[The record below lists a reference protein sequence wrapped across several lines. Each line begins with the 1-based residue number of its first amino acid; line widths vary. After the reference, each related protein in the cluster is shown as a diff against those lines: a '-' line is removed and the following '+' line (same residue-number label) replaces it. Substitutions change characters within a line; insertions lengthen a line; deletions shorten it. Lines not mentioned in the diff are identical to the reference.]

1 MLMKIDDIKVRR
13 RIRRDVGDL
22 SGLKDSLRRY
32 GLLNPITVNSRHELI
47 AGERRLEAA
56 KALGWERIAVNVVD
70 ISDKVS
76 LLEMELEEN
85 NVRIPFTDDELLD
98 GYAQLEKLRNPGPVR
113 RFINAILDFFLGPV
127 DITESERKDK
137 VQTSGRAG
145 FIGLLGIALVVTSGI
160 LGAKQLLNGTISG
173 VITFAGIIAIAV
185 GVIFTVRFFLLRR
198 K

>member
-1 MLMKIDDIKVRR
+1 MLMKVSDIKVRR
-13 RIRRDVGDL
+13 RIRKDVGDL

-56 KALGWERIAVNVVD
+56 KALGWERIDVNVVD

-98 GYAQLEKLRNPGPVR
+98 GYAQLEKLRNPKAFR
-113 RFINAILDFFLGPV
+113 RFLNMILDFFLGPV
-127 DITESERKDK
+127 ELTKPQREQKIK
-137 VQTSGRAG
+137 TSGKTS
-145 FIGLLGIALVVTSGI
+145 FIGVFGILLVITSGI
-160 LGAKQLLNGTISG
+160 LSGKNLLSDTVSR
-173 VITFAGIIAIAV
+173 VLTFTGILAIAAGI
-185 GVIFTVRFFLLRR
+185 IFTVRYFLLRR
-198 K
+198 N